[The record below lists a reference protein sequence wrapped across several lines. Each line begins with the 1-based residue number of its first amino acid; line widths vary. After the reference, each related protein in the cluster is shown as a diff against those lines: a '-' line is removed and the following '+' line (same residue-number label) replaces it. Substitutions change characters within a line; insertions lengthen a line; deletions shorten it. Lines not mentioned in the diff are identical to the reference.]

1 MTKDTTTRVVMTIL
15 LIIALFE
22 GLLITLGID
31 VINDLKATANGCKSD
46 KAVCEGKLDSITQ
59 DYERLQVNG

>member
-31 VINDLKATANGCKSD
+31 VINDLKATANGCR
-46 KAVCEGKLDSITQ
+46 AT
-59 DYERLQVNG
+59 RLYAKVS

>member
-31 VINDLKATANGCKSD
+31 VINDLKATANGCKGD
-46 KAVCEGKLDSITQ
+46 KTICEGKLDSITQ